1 MAPTAVAGGVLMGVA
16 YTRGVPF
23 AAARAVEWIVEH
35 QHELR
40 TLWSTYG
47 VGAVVLD
54 GDLVLAGLGGARL
67 RVAPPLAVAVVE
79 AAATAVAT
87 ADAALAAA
95 LARAVGLVA

>member
-47 VGAVVLD
+47 VGAVVL
-54 GDLVLAGLGGARL
+54 
-67 RVAPPLAVAVVE
+67 
-79 AAATAVAT
+79 ATATSCWLVS
-87 ADAALAAA
+87 AALGYAWHHRWRRRWWKRRRRQWRRQTRRWRRRWRA
-95 LARAVGLVA
+95 LWA